1 MDVFNAIKLSR
12 FVFLLACLAALAMLF
27 ISEGSYRQSVDTLDE
42 LGEMGVART
51 VIRELHL
58 SVLEAETGQRGYLL
72 TNRKEYLQP
81 YADALRKIDKSLRAL
96 ALYYAEKPASTED
109 VRRLHTLIKT
119 KLSEL
124 ALTINLHNEGK
135 AEAAIQITSSNI
147 GSDQT
152 DAIRTLSAELLGRET
167 ANVAAGRKDIYRTL
181 MLSRIGLATLNAISL
196 LALFMYLRQS
206 ALLKK
211 REQDLQRIVQ
221 VERDRLEIEVGQRT
235 VQLTELTQHLLSA
248 REDERHRLA
257 RNLHD
262 ELGALLTSAKLDAA
276 RIKSRLAGKAPEAL
290 ELLGHLVDTLNSGI
304 ALGRRIIEDLRP
316 SALSN
321 LGLVA
326 TLEILARE
334 FAEHSGIQVYCALE
348 PVELQASAELMVYRL
363 VQEAITNIIKYAKAR
378 HVWLSLG
385 TRDGYVEVSVRD
397 DGVGFDATTQPR
409 SAYGLVG
416 MRFRVE
422 AEGGILTLV
431 SAPGQGAMIRA
442 SLPESRPGTG
452 LEPMRQ

>member
-1 MDVFNAIKLSR
+1 MDFIKVSKSSQ
-12 FVFLLACLAALAMLF
+12 FVFTLACLAAVAMMF
-27 ISEGSYRQSVDTLDE
+27 ISEGSYRQSIKTLND
-42 LGEMGVART
+42 LGEMGVAHT
-51 VIRELHL
+51 ALQELHL
-58 SVLEAETGQRGYLL
+58 SVLDAESGQRGYLL

-81 YADALRKIDKSLRAL
+81 YDKGLNNIDKSLKAL
-96 ALYYAEKPASTED
+96 DLYYGDKPESTQKL
-109 VRRLHTLIKT
+109 VKLHRLIES

-135 AEAAIQITSSNI
+135 AESAIQITLSNI
-147 GSDQT
+147 GRDQM
-152 DAIRTLSAELLGRET
+152 DDFRTLSAELLERET
-167 ANVAAGRKDIYRTL
+167 RNVTASRNHIYRTL
-181 MLSRIGLATLNAISL
+181 MLSRIGMSALSAISL

-206 ALLKK
+206 LVHKN
-211 REQDLQRIVQ
+211 REKEMQRSVQ
-221 VERDRLEIEVGQRT
+221 VERDRLEIEVVQRT
-235 VQLTELTQHLLSA
+235 AQLTELTHHLQTA

-276 RIKSRLAGKAPEAL
+276 RIKSRLAGRAPEAL
-290 ELLGHLVDTLNSGI
+290 ELLGHLVETLNSGI

-334 FAEHSGIQVYCALE
+334 FSEHSGVQVHCALE
-348 PVELQASAELMVYRL
+348 PVELEASAELMVYRL
-363 VQEAITNIIKYAKAR
+363 VQEAITNITKYARAKQ
-378 HVWLSLG
+378 VWISLG

-397 DGVGFDATTQPR
+397 DGVGFDTTTQPR

-422 AEGGILTLV
+422 AEGGTLILV

-442 SLPESRPGTG
+442 RLPQSTPGTAQ
-452 LEPMRQ
+452 EPMRQ